1 VVRFVRRDV
10 STTARGTVTAYVR
23 VAEAQE
29 DLAVE
34 ALNHSGFYACR
45 DDGDP
50 DRPPGTRDIYV
61 SRHYGMTNPDPR
73 TVELHHVRVAERLKT
88 AGVAQ
93 QDMGGGVVWGLPI
106 DAGELS
112 PVSDARTMEPT
123 GYMIH
128 AATPEE
134 VSEQLHLLAETL
146 GLTEHDL
153 VVDSHA
159 TEERT
164 EPA

>member
-1 VVRFVRRDV
+1 
-10 STTARGTVTAYVR
+10 
-23 VAEAQE
+23 
-29 DLAVE
+29 
-34 ALNHSGFYACR
+34 
-45 DDGDP
+45 
-50 DRPPGTRDIYV
+50 
-61 SRHYGMTNPDPR
+61 
-73 TVELHHVRVAERLKT
+73 
-88 AGVAQ
+88 
-93 QDMGGGVVWGLPI
+93 MGGGVVWGLPI